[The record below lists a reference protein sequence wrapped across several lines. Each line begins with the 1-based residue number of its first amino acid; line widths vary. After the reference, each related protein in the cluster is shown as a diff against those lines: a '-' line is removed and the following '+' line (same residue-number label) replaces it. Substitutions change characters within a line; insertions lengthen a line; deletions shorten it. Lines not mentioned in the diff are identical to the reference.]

1 MQKTKV
7 LPPPLPENYYSGMQ
21 KTKESSPPLP
31 ENYLTMKDDYYKFN
45 QEQKRKED
53 EKRRREEDERIQ
65 EEEKRKQKKIEYID
79 KTVEHQR
86 ENGIYAGFQQV
97 LSDNNLISKY
107 EFYRFI
113 EDMIA
118 NVDNEN
124 LLSGLPIYIR
134 NNLTTVQRTM
144 MLIAKGFNTFTKG
157 FMKEVEKSWKDDKAY
172 TNFWTRRPRNWER
185 QVFGVIDTNESYYD
199 IQLYNFMYNE
209 RCWRFD
215 AAPFVE
221 SINTAYRFVCYY
233 VIEYDKKKTICS
245 RYDPSFGYFF
255 KIFAF
260 IYYKQHGFDPNLKL
274 KMSYEQFLILN
285 LDGSYK
291 PLIPDDIK
299 KNYEYY
305 HLDDN
310 IFRAEFVDYLE
321 SKFLEGKK
329 EGLKKKVEDNM
340 FISKEEFIEY
350 LNDISIELKK
360 RYYGLEIYKTNENSI
375 IKKIEELIS
384 YIQTDKKEDLGK
396 KIKEILDDIID
407 RKNILDSAMFSH
419 VSERFLLYTNLYGI
433 ISIYARQQ
441 KIIEATLKE
450 IYNSYHKSKK
460 FNGETK
466 TRATKTGGGRSKRQK
481 RNYTKKRKTK
491 RSRK

>member
-1 MQKTKV
+1 LTRDFELGFIILTDSPKSGQK
-7 LPPPLPENYYSGMQ
+7 
-21 KTKESSPPLP
+21 
-31 ENYLTMKDDYYKFN
+31 
-45 QEQKRKED
+45 
-53 EKRRREEDERIQ
+53 
-65 EEEKRKQKKIEYID
+65 
-79 KTVEHQR
+79 
-86 ENGIYAGFQQV
+86 
-97 LSDNNLISKY
+97 
-107 EFYRFI
+107 
-113 EDMIA
+113 
-118 NVDNEN
+118 
-124 LLSGLPIYIR
+124 
-134 NNLTTVQRTM
+134 
-144 MLIAKGFNTFTKG
+144 

-375 IKKIEELIS
+375 IKKGL
-384 YIQTDKKEDLGK
+384 
-396 KIKEILDDIID
+396 
-407 RKNILDSAMFSH
+407 N
-419 VSERFLLYTNLYGI
+419 LLYTILI
-433 ISIYARQQ
+433 FIFILPLIYM
-441 KIIEATLKE
+441 
-450 IYNSYHKSKK
+450 YNSITFGLTSSPAWYNLLYQFVFIINILGNIICYSSKK
-460 FNGETK
+460 SNLIFNIIFIIVFIVIMILISVISYFIQ
-466 TRATKTGGGRSKRQK
+466 SKK
-481 RNYTKKRKTK
+481 
-491 RSRK
+491 